1 MSEVPV
7 PFLSGS
13 PPLIPCVHLLMI
25 EALQNVSVVNDFQE
39 PRMRETYSNYYARL
53 QEGKRKQN
61 RKNSKTHLLFKEN
74 TSLIHFKKTR
84 YKIITRK

>member
-39 PRMRETYSNYYARL
+39 PRMRETYANYMLDY
-53 QEGKRKQN
+53 RKGN
-61 RKNSKTHLLFKEN
+61 ANKIEKIVK
-74 TSLIHFKKTR
+74 LIYYLRKTR
-84 YKIITRK
+84 L